1 MNVDTATASLKSNDS
16 DAHVAIDKR
25 QTYDLKQFSL
35 SEIVRCGSA
44 VRKMHEQAH
53 SMEEVANIL
62 VRHLFENCVDPQT
75 NEQDIALVRFFKT
88 HPFGLLDA
96 GLQAAAQNL
105 CPSTELKS
113 DTKCLVLLA
122 TAGMSPAWNTRH
134 KSEGHQAI
142 PLVSKESVSQIPMIA
157 QLIQQFGLELESVI
171 STPSELMVE
180 LDERS
185 YNVFHVENA
194 LGSPFIPAQESF
206 VEPFGVKSVVG
217 FGGMLPTGNL
227 FTSILFSK
235 APISRLT
242 GEAFQTIALSVKS
255 AILPFEQDA
264 VFDESAD
271 GQGETIGERNQ
282 RLDEAGLLAFH
293 RSKAAALEE
302 LGRVYDSLVI
312 DQSSQLEQTVV
323 QLDQKT
329 DSLQKAQAELIH
341 AEKLASVGQLASGIA
356 HEINTPIQFVGDNVR
371 ACSNMFD
378 DLKRVFDEYQPLLD
392 SLNQDE
398 RYAESVAKIR
408 EAEQEADVE
417 YIFEDA
423 PQAFSQALEGVEHV
437 RKIVQAMK
445 NFSHSGRTSEKSLFD
460 LNAAIENVLIVAAN
474 ELRCV
479 AKIETD
485 FGDLPEIEGSTSELN
500 QVFLNVLINAAHAV
514 QDKGSKRGTIKIR
527 TQFEDGEAHVEI
539 RDTGCG
545 MPEAVRQK
553 IFDPFFTTKDVGRGS
568 GQGLTIAYNIIVDGH
583 AGKLEC
589 ESQEGVGT
597 TFHIRIPVHA

>member
-1 MNVDTATASLKSNDS
+1 MNTQAPTARLESGNDNVHVTS
-16 DAHVAIDKR
+16 DKN

-44 VRKMHEQAH
+44 VRRMHEQAH
-53 SMEEVANIL
+53 SMEEVANKL
-62 VRHLFENCVDPQT
+62 VRHLFENCVDPLT

-88 HPFGLLDA
+88 HPFGLLDS
-96 GLQAAAQNL
+96 GLQAAAQKL
-105 CPSTELKS
+105 CPTTELKA

-122 TAGMSPAWNTRH
+122 TAGISPDWNTRH

-171 STPSELMVE
+171 STPSDLMVE

-185 YNVFHVENA
+185 YNVFHVEKA

-206 VEPFGVKSVVG
+206 VEPYGVKSVVG

-282 RLDEAGLLAFH
+282 RLDEAGLLAYH

-312 DQSSQLEQTVV
+312 DQSSRLEQTIV

-329 DSLQKAQAELIH
+329 DSLQKAQAELVH

-356 HEINTPIQFVGDNVR
+356 HEINTPIQFIGDNVR
-371 ACSNMFD
+371 ACSDMFD
-378 DLKRVFDEYQPLLD
+378 DLKRVFNEYQPLLD
-392 SLNQDE
+392 SLNQDD

-408 EAEQEADVE
+408 EAEQGADVE

-423 PQAFSQALEGVEHV
+423 PQAFSQTLEGVEHV

-445 NFSHSGRTSEKSLFD
+445 NFSHSGRTNEKSLFD
-460 LNAAIENVLIVAAN
+460 LNISIQNVLIVAAN
-474 ELRCV
+474 ELKYV
-479 AKIETD
+479 AEIKED
-485 FGDLPEIEGSTSELN
+485 FGDLPNIEGSISELN
-500 QVFLNVLINAAHAV
+500 QVFLHLLINAAHAI
-514 QDKGSKRGTIKIR
+514 QDKGSERGTIEIR
-527 TQFEDGEAHVEI
+527 TRLEDGEAHVEI
-539 RDTGCG
+539 KDTGCG

-553 IFDPFFTTKDVGRGS
+553 IFDPFFTTKEVGRGS
-568 GQGLTIAYNIIVDGH
+568 GQGLAIAYNIIVDGH
-583 AGKLEC
+583 GGKLEC
-589 ESQEGVGT
+589 ESQEGIGT
-597 TFHIRIPVHA
+597 TFHIRIPAHA